1 MNKYFKQNIA
11 SLTIIVLIVI
21 TSAIIVTETENNT
34 ENSVS
39 SVNYG
44 SIPNFSDG
52 DLILLDCTSPHCQVP
67 DGNGTG
73 GNS

>member
-34 ENSVS
+34 ENSAS

-52 DLILLDCTSPHCQVP
+52 DLILLDCTAPHCQVP

-73 GNS
+73 GNG